1 MSRREKQIIAI
12 DGPAGSGKST
22 VARMAARKLGFV
34 YLDTGAMYRA
44 ATWKAMR
51 SGADME
57 DREALAAS
65 AAGTDIRFEDGRVLV
80 GGEDVTDDI
89 RSPEVTGNVYRLADV
104 QGVRDAMVLLQRKL
118 GAEGG
123 IVAEGRDIGTIV
135 FPGAE
140 TKIYLDASVSERAL
154 RRWRELEKKGIEV
167 PLSEVERDISERDS
181 RDRNRKIA
189 PLKTAEG
196 AVVLDTTDM
205 TIEEVVGAVIDTASG
220 CRGKK

>member
-1 MSRREKQIIAI
+1 MSGRAQQIVAI

-22 VARMAARKLGFV
+22 VARLAAEKLGFL

-51 SGADME
+51 SGADFE
-57 DREALAAS
+57 DSEALAAS
-65 AAGTDIRFEDGRVLV
+65 AAGTDIRFGGGRVFV
-80 GGEDVTDDI
+80 DGEDVTEKL
-89 RSPEVTGNVYRLADV
+89 RSPEVTGSVYRLADV

-140 TKIYLDASVSERAL
+140 IKIYLDASVSERAQ
-154 RRWRELEKKGIEV
+154 RRWRELEKKGLGVSLE
-167 PLSEVERDISERDS
+167 EVEREITERDW
-181 RDRNRKIA
+181 RDKNRKIA
-189 PLKTAEG
+189 PLKAAEG

-205 TIEEVVGAVIDTASG
+205 TVEEVVGAVTGIAAAG
-220 CRGKK
+220 REKK